1 VLTLNALYLN
11 TSVNKMLSSRTETDQ
26 LAFKGKHINVKTINI
41 ANFTIAI
48 SGTLLRIAT
57 IKDESY
63 QTDCVTDP
71 NAIITALKA
80 TKPSADIFTFSQ
92 RLPNT
97 KPQYRFYFEYDN
109 VAAIPISSYENWIK
123 QLKGNARNKVRK
135 AEKSGITT
143 RVVDFDDALVNGI
156 SAIYNETPVRQGK
169 SFWHYG
175 KGIETVKR
183 ENATY
188 MGKSEFIGAFLNNE
202 LVGFLKI
209 VYVGS
214 YAEVM
219 QIVSLIGHRD
229 KAPTNALVAKAV
241 DICSAKHLSHF
252 IYSKFT
258 YGKKGDDNLSEFKR
272 SNGFQKIDIPKY
284 FIPLTMKGRI
294 VLALGLH
301 RPLTNFLPKWLV
313 VTLIDLRTKWN
324 NSRSRG

>member
-1 VLTLNALYLN
+1 MSFHTV
-11 TSVNKMLSSRTETDQ
+11 TDQ
-26 LAFKGKHINVKTINI
+26 LAIKGKHVKVQAINI

-48 SGTLLRIAT
+48 SGTLLKIAT
-57 IKDESY
+57 IKDEPW

-80 TKPSADIFTFSQ
+80 TKPSIDIFTFSQ
-92 RLPNT
+92 RPPNT
-97 KPQYRFYFEYDN
+97 KPQYEFYFEYDN
-109 VAAIPISSYENWIK
+109 VAAIPISSYENWMK
-123 QLKGNARNKVRK
+123 QLKPDARNKVRK

-143 RVVDFDDALVNGI
+143 KVIEFDDALVNGI
-156 SAIYNETPVRQGK
+156 STIYNETPVRQGK
-169 SFWHYG
+169 RFWHYG
-175 KGIETVKR
+175 KDIETVRR

-188 MGKSEFIGAFLNNE
+188 LDKSEFIGAFLNNE
-202 LVGFLKI
+202 LVGFLKM

-219 QIVSLIGHRD
+219 QILSLIGHRD

-241 DICSAKHLSHF
+241 AICSAKHLSHF
-252 IYSKFT
+252 IYSNFF

-272 SNGFQKIDIPKY
+272 RNGFQKIDIPKY

-294 VLALGLH
+294 ALALGLH

-313 VTLIDLRTKWN
+313 VTLLTLRTKWK

>member
-1 VLTLNALYLN
+1 
-11 TSVNKMLSSRTETDQ
+11 MMSSRTETDQ
-26 LAFKGKHINVKTINI
+26 LAIKGKHVKVQIINI

-57 IKDESY
+57 IKDEPW
-63 QTDCVTDP
+63 QIDCVTDP
-71 NAIITALKA
+71 NAIVTVLKS

-97 KPQYRFYFEYDN
+97 KPQFEFYFEYDN
-109 VAAIPISSYENWIK
+109 VAAIPISSYENWLMNQIK
-123 QLKGNARNKVRK
+123 PNVRNKVRK

-156 SAIYNETPVRQGK
+156 RAIYNEAPFRQGK

-175 KGIETVKR
+175 KNIEAVR
-183 ENATY
+183 NENATY
-188 MGKSEFIGAFLNNE
+188 LEKSEFIGAFLNNE
-202 LVGFLKI
+202 LVGFLKM

-219 QIVSLIGHRD
+219 QILSLIGHRD
-229 KAPTNALVAKAV
+229 KAPTNALVAKGV

-252 IYSKFT
+252 IYSNFA

-294 VLALGLH
+294 ALALRLH
-301 RPLTNFLPKWLV
+301 RPITNFLPQWLV
-313 VTLIDLRTKWN
+313 VTLIALRTKWN
-324 NSRSRG
+324 NSKSRG